1 MDHWPNESVLNVN
14 VQQVITVS
22 QLINMHIK
30 ITLVQ
35 AINKMKMKCTVNG
48 NIMK

>member
-48 NIMK
+48 HIMK